1 MLTTLEQHRS
11 KISENIGILRRTLD
25 TFPRVR
31 LGHLPTPL
39 EPMDR
44 LSDELNGP
52 RFWVKRDDCTG
63 LSSGVIRRGNL
74 SF

>member
-44 LSDELNGP
+44 LSEEFTEKFG
-52 RFWVKRDDCTG
+52 
-63 LSSGVIRRGNL
+63 
-74 SF
+74 

>member
-39 EPMDR
+39 EPMR
-44 LSDELNGP
+44 SEE
-52 RFWVKRDDCTG
+52 
-63 LSSGVIRRGNL
+63 RREGRV
-74 SF
+74 SMSV